1 MSYLNG
7 VELLRHIEKTYDVM
21 SISFRN
27 VPVWPFLRIYLL
39 QVLGE
44 TQHQT
49 AHKVSPSKIS
59 IVLKSILKSN
69 VLNWL
74 KHYPVWVF
82 NARERRKNIEDKWV
96 QRVSGFMN
104 ELNARFLDIEKPSLT
119 INEISPNLIEESNI
133 VSEGIPILIAHLLE
147 RFLRFMRLKINNEH
161 ILTEIVQKYAPDFDY
176 RYYVRY
182 LWSQKITIKTLIS
195 LSHPPEVSLIECPY
209 NMMGYIWGLKEK
221 GVKII
226 ELQHGVINK
235 SHYAYILPYYSSFSP
250 DELWVYGDNELAFF
264 RDYNPHYSN
273 SVIATGLYILQR
285 SKKAFVKDIF
295 SQYRN
300 LYDKIVV
307 FSGQSDVK
315 EACHKFISKASSMYP
330 EILFVYIPRN
340 NNETFDINMKN
351 VLFRPG
357 INIYE
362 YLIWCDIH
370 MTISSTTCLEASY
383 FNKPTIF
390 YDFNNLAST
399 YYKQIFSQ
407 INCAAFISS
416 PSDMK
421 DAIETWDEQKNI
433 TYGNF
438 FAPFNID
445 QITSLLGISN
455 K

>member
-1 MSYLNG
+1 
-7 VELLRHIEKTYDVM
+7 
-21 SISFRN
+21 
-27 VPVWPFLRIYLL
+27 
-39 QVLGE
+39 
-44 TQHQT
+44 
-49 AHKVSPSKIS
+49 
-59 IVLKSILKSN
+59 
-69 VLNWL
+69 
-74 KHYPVWVF
+74 
-82 NARERRKNIEDKWV
+82 
-96 QRVSGFMN
+96 
-104 ELNARFLDIEKPSLT
+104 
-119 INEISPNLIEESNI
+119 
-133 VSEGIPILIAHLLE
+133 
-147 RFLRFMRLKINNEH
+147 
-161 ILTEIVQKYAPDFDY
+161 
-176 RYYVRY
+176 
-182 LWSQKITIKTLIS
+182 
-195 LSHPPEVSLIECPY
+195 
-209 NMMGYIWGLKEK
+209 
-221 GVKII
+221 
-226 ELQHGVINK
+226 
-235 SHYAYILPYYSSFSP
+235 
-250 DELWVYGDNELAFF
+250 
-264 RDYNPHYSN
+264 
-273 SVIATGLYILQR
+273 
-285 SKKAFVKDIF
+285 
-295 SQYRN
+295 
-300 LYDKIVV
+300 
-307 FSGQSDVK
+307 
-315 EACHKFISKASSMYP
+315 MYP